1 MPVSL
6 GWRVL
11 SNVIPHF
18 YSICCLPPTAWQ
30 DSSHTHFGNKYVCT
44 MCGAPPS
51 IILSSSRHRA
61 EIGDGGFLCRAWNRR
76 RHVRP
81 LAARWLGCGAWRG
94 GDNLNAAP
102 INRVNGRDLVQ
113 FHPNSE
119 ARTGPWRDSV
129 LGLSSVVFIQWR
141 KILAILQS
149 VYSSPSNLQWFQSNS
164 IHHYHILNTIHR
176 SISSSPILLHL

>member
-30 DSSHTHFGNKYVCT
+30 DSSHTHLGNKYVCT

-141 KILAILQS
+141 KILTILQS
-149 VYSSPSNLQWFQSNS
+149 VYFSPSNLQWFQSNS
-164 IHHYHILNTIHR
+164 IHHYHILNAIHR
-176 SISSSPILLHL
+176 SISSSPILLHM

>member
-1 MPVSL
+1 MYALCVGPRHPSFFHLLVTEPRLEMEDFSA
-6 GWRVL
+6 
-11 SNVIPHF
+11 
-18 YSICCLPPTAWQ
+18 AW
-30 DSSHTHFGNKYVCT
+30 K
-44 MCGAPPS
+44 
-51 IILSSSRHRA
+51 
-61 EIGDGGFLCRAWNRR
+61 RR

-141 KILAILQS
+141 KILTILQS
-149 VYSSPSNLQWFQSNS
+149 VYFSPSNLQWFQSNS
-164 IHHYHILNTIHR
+164 IHHYHMLNTIHR
-176 SISSSPILLHL
+176 SISSSPILLHM

>member
-1 MPVSL
+1 MPVCQ

-44 MCGAPPS
+44 MCGARPS

-61 EIGDGGFLCRAWNRR
+61 EIGDGGFLRRAWNRR

-81 LAARWLGCGAWRG
+81 LAVRWLGCGAWRG

-129 LGLSSVVFIQWR
+129 LGLSSLVFIQWR
-141 KILAILQS
+141 KISTILQ
-149 VYSSPSNLQWFQSNS
+149 YILFHHICNGFNPTHS
-164 IHHYHILNTIHR
+164 ITITC
-176 SISSSPILLHL
+176 

>member
-1 MPVSL
+1 M
-6 GWRVL
+6 
-11 SNVIPHF
+11 H
-18 YSICCLPPTAWQ
+18 
-30 DSSHTHFGNKYVCT
+30 YVW
-44 MCGAPPS
+44 GPAPS

-61 EIGDGGFLCRAWNRR
+61 EIGDGGFLRRAWNRR

-81 LAARWLGCGAWRG
+81 LAASWLGCGAWRG

-129 LGLSSVVFIQWR
+129 LRLSSLVFIQWR
-141 KILAILQS
+141 KILTILQS
-149 VYSSPSNLQWFQSNS
+149 VYFIPSYLQWFQSITITCLIPS
-164 IHHYHILNTIHR
+164 TEVFPHHQ
-176 SISSSPILLHL
+176 SSSKCNVIRTFLAVIRNNNSSGIKFFLETHLFL

>member
-1 MPVSL
+1 M
-6 GWRVL
+6 
-11 SNVIPHF
+11 
-18 YSICCLPPTAWQ
+18 Y
-30 DSSHTHFGNKYVCT
+30 
-44 MCGAPPS
+44 GARHPPS

-61 EIGDGGFLCRAWNRR
+61 EIGDGGFLRRAWNRR

-129 LGLSSVVFIQWR
+129 LGLSSLVFIQWR
-141 KILAILQS
+141 KILTILQYILS
-149 VYSSPSNLQWFQSNS
+149 HHICNGFNPTQSS
-164 IHHYHILNTIHR
+164 IHHYHMLNTIHR
-176 SISSSPILLHL
+176 IISSSPILLQM

>member
-1 MPVSL
+1 
-6 GWRVL
+6 
-11 SNVIPHF
+11 
-18 YSICCLPPTAWQ
+18 
-30 DSSHTHFGNKYVCT
+30 
-44 MCGAPPS
+44 MCGARPS

-61 EIGDGGFLCRAWNRR
+61 EIGDGGFLRRAWNRR

-129 LGLSSVVFIQWR
+129 LGLSSLVFIQWR
-141 KILAILQS
+141 KILTILQYILS
-149 VYSSPSNLQWFQSNS
+149 HHICNGFNPAQSITITCLIPSTEVFP
-164 IHHYHILNTIHR
+164 YHQ
-176 SISSSPILLHL
+176 SSSICNVIKTFSAVIRNNNSSGIKFFLETHLFKGIP

>member
-1 MPVSL
+1 MHHVWGPAIHHSFIFSSPSRDWRWRISL
-6 GWRVL
+6 PRL
-11 SNVIPHF
+11 E
-18 YSICCLPPTAWQ
+18 Q
-30 DSSHTHFGNKYVCT
+30 
-44 MCGAPPS
+44 
-51 IILSSSRHRA
+51 
-61 EIGDGGFLCRAWNRR
+61 R

-81 LAARWLGCGAWRG
+81 LAVRWLGCGAWQG

-141 KILAILQS
+141 KILTILQS
-149 VYSSPSNLQWFQSNS
+149 GYFSPSNLQWFQSNS
-164 IHHYHILNTIHR
+164 IHHYHMLNTIHR
-176 SISSSPILLHL
+176 SISSSPILLHM